1 MMIMI
6 ASSLFVLLF
15 LGFCFKK
22 LAETSKFQLF
32 GEMVTQVKTE
42 EKVVALTYDDGPNP
56 PYTNRLMEVLEQFG
70 VKATFFVIG
79 HQAEQHLETVQG
91 LKAQGHELGNHS
103 YSHRRLVSTPKAAIA
118 DEIHRTDQLLQA
130 LGSPSK
136 IHFRS
141 PYGYKRI
148 RLPWVL
154 AQLKK
159 INVLWNVD
167 PRDYQAA
174 SADAVV
180 THVLDKVRPGSIVLL
195 HDGGGDR
202 SLTVEA
208 TARLVPRLQEQGY
221 HFKTVSELLAL
232 QVTPS

>member
-1 MMIMI
+1 MMTSF
-6 ASSLFVLLF
+6 ALSLLALLL
-15 LGFCFKK
+15 LGFGFQK
-22 LAETSKFQLF
+22 LAETSRFQLF
-32 GEMVTQVKTE
+32 GEMVTQVNTE

-79 HQAEQHLETVQG
+79 RQVEEHSQTAQDLQI
-91 LKAQGHELGNHS
+91 QGHELGNHS

-118 DEIHRTDQLLQA
+118 NEIHQTDQLLQN

-148 RLPWVL
+148 RLPWML
-154 AQLKK
+154 AQLQK

-180 THVLDKVRPGSIVLL
+180 DHVLDQVQPGSIVLL

-208 TARLVPRLQEQGY
+208 TARLIPQLQERGY
-221 HFKTVSELLAL
+221 RFQTVSELLAL
-232 QVTPS
+232 QAGPP

>member
-1 MMIMI
+1 MVTTV
-6 ASSLFVLLF
+6 ALLLF
-15 LGFCFKK
+15 ALLVLGFGFKK

-32 GEMVTQVKTE
+32 GEMVTQVKTDQ
-42 EKVVALTYDDGPNP
+42 KVVALTYDDGPNP

-79 HQAEQHLETVQG
+79 RQVEQHSETVQS
-91 LKAQGHELGNHS
+91 LQRQGHELGNHS

-118 DEIHRTDQLLQA
+118 DEIHQTDQLLQK
-130 LGSPSK
+130 LGSPDR

-167 PRDYQAA
+167 PRDYQAV

-180 THVLDKVRPGSIVLL
+180 DHVLAQVRPGSIVLL

-208 TARLVPRLQEQGY
+208 TARLIPQLQERGY
-221 HFKTVSELLAL
+221 RFQTVSELLAV
-232 QVTPS
+232 QANPS